1 MQDLLSFNKMI
12 TPVFIHVIYWIGIA
26 AVLLNGI
33 GGVVGGAGVV
43 RRVVVAVVGLIV
55 VRVGCEVLIVLFRIN
70 DNLAALR
77 NSKGA

>member
-26 AVLLNGI
+26 AVLLAGFGI
-33 GGVVGGAGVV
+33 VAGDGGILKGLLVMVMGA
-43 RRVVVAVVGLIV
+43 IM

-70 DNLAALR
+70 DNLAAIR
-77 NSKGA
+77 NSKQM